1 MKLNTRQ
8 RTQEGVIRMK
18 IWMQGAFA
26 ALAAAL
32 LCCATAHAQ
41 KQADLAL
48 SGFGTLTSS
57 SSGFGTE
64 QTPVNAEGGLFEW
77 RYLVNPF
84 VGAEFAYSFNPA
96 TQSYKPSA
104 TCGQSLSSSCGQPP
118 LTVNGKA
125 NEIAINWIASIRKGN
140 LRPFALGGLGM
151 MITVPGNSPY
161 SVNTVVRPVF
171 IYGGGFDWSFTKH
184 WGLRLQIRGNM
195 SKAPNLSD
203 LYDSTTEYKQ
213 IYEPV
218 GGVFYRF

>member
-1 MKLNTRQ
+1 
-8 RTQEGVIRMK
+8 MK

-26 ALAAAL
+26 ALAVAL
-32 LCCATAHAQ
+32 LCGATAHAQ

-48 SGFGTLTSS
+48 SGFGTFTSS
-57 SSGFGTE
+57 SIAHGTD
-64 QTPVNAEGGLFEW
+64 QTPVDAEGGLFEW
-77 RYLVNPF
+77 RYIVNPII
-84 VGAEFAYSFNPA
+84 GAEFAYSFNPA
-96 TQSYKPSA
+96 TQKYQPTANCVPGSA
-104 TCGQSLSSSCGQPP
+104 SSCGQPP

-125 NEIAINWIASIRKGN
+125 NEIAINWIASIKTGN

-171 IYGGGFDWSFTKH
+171 IYGGGVDWSFVKH

-203 LYDSTTEYKQ
+203 LYDSTTQYKQ

-218 GGVFYRF
+218 AGVFYRF